1 MSFIEDVLR
10 VVPEFDSFMSVSELY
25 ESSRALVSEFKDVVE
40 LVDYGDSR
48 VSGFPVEALIIR
60 GGEGRRVLAFAFPH
74 PNEPVGSLTL
84 EFLSR
89 RLASDRELLK
99 SLDATWIIVK
109 VADVFGA
116 KLNEGWFKGAFSIQ
130 RYALNYYRPPA
141 YMQVEWSFPIEYK
154 SFKWGKPV
162 IETKALMKII
172 DEWKPTH
179 IYSLHNSFFTG
190 TYYYISRVLS
200 EDVLRSFRDVPR
212 RYNVPIHMGEAETPY
227 MEKICDAVFRMPG
240 LGEMYDWLEKY
251 LGRDPSSLIEH
262 GGSSYDYARRVNPEV
277 FELVCEVPYIYDYR
291 LSIDIP
297 IGVPRRELLRISHKK
312 DKMLFEDLEKDLDR
326 ISKYMSVDNPFYEAL
341 SYTRRA
347 MKPHLEAEEKW
358 IETAPELSESATVA
372 QAFDTYLNS
381 YIGYIFRYG
390 LIYRAIKY
398 EMAKGVSSKDLEEV
412 QKSSLKKLENGVSE
426 LNSLSNYYT
435 IPIRHLVSIQLAAI
449 LLSLTRT

>member
-1 MSFIEDVLR
+1 MISIDSVLR
-10 VVPEFDSFMSVSELY
+10 VIPDFDSFMNVSELY
-25 ESSRALVSEFKDVVE
+25 GSSRALAAEFKDVVE
-40 LVDYGDSR
+40 IVDYGDSR
-48 VSGFPVEALIIR
+48 VNGFPVEALIIR
-60 GGEGRRVLAFAFPH
+60 GGEDRRVLAFAFPH

-89 RLASDRELLK
+89 KLASDRELLK
-99 SLDATWIIVK
+99 SLGATWIIVK

-116 KLNEGWFKGAFSIQ
+116 KLNEGWFKGSFSLWK
-130 RYALNYYRPPA
+130 YALNYYRPPA

-154 SFKWGKPV
+154 SFKWSKPV

-172 DEWKPTH
+172 DEWRPTH

-190 TYYYISRVLS
+190 TYYYISSVLS
-200 EDVLRSFRDVPR
+200 EDVLKLFRDVPR

-262 GGSSYDYARRVNPEV
+262 GGSSYDYARSVNPEV

-291 LSIDIP
+291 LNIDIP
-297 IGVPRRELLRISHKK
+297 LGVPRREILRISHKK

-347 MKPHLEAEEKW
+347 IKPQFEAEEKW
-358 IETAPELSESATVA
+358 IEATPELSESATVA

-390 LIYRAIKY
+390 LIYRAIQY

-412 QKSSLKKLENGVSE
+412 QKLSLKKLENGIIE